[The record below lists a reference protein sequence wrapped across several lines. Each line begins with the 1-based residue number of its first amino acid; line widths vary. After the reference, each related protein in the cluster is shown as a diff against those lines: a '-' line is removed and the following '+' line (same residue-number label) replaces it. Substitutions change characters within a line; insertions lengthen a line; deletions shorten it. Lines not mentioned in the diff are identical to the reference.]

1 MRANP
6 TCAHRHAAEQRRS
19 RTVAGVG
26 LGPAFTWT
34 PTLWMEVRRRPPT
47 ARAGKVRELRD
58 RVRTRLRRRAKADH
72 VVRARGGGGQ
82 YHGAHLAWT
91 RPPYRDSQGRGSLSR
106 SRTTAPSC
114 SKWLPAQSCAA
125 GESSSVW
132 PPIVSVRSAE
142 AGRRSPRLPSSTLT
156 LGRLSCGHDT
166 LRHARPWSSISE
178 VRSQHSGDRDA
189 LCSFRS
195 SRGMLSVVGVPSLR
209 TSRPELQPLRPQ
221 RLTALLPRERSE
233 SLTSEAI

>member
-1 MRANP
+1 M
-6 TCAHRHAAEQRRS
+6 
-19 RTVAGVG
+19 
-26 LGPAFTWT
+26 
-34 PTLWMEVRRRPPT
+34 WMEVRRRPPT
-47 ARAGKVRELRD
+47 ARAGKVRELRG

-106 SRTTAPSC
+106 SRTTVPSC

-156 LGRLSCGHDT
+156 LGRLSCGHDDAMT
-166 LRHARPWSSISE
+166 LFVTRVLGAPSR
-178 VRSQHSGDRDA
+178 RSG
-189 LCSFRS
+189 RS
-195 SRGMLSVVGVPSLR
+195 TRA
-209 TSRPELQPLRPQ
+209 
-221 RLTALLPRERSE
+221 TAMRYAASDQVEGCYR
-233 SLTSEAI
+233 